1 MGNLNKNVLGQT
13 RPYKFSGKQL
23 FHSFTKYWRK
33 YWDLID
39 NEVMVLGGSK
49 FGSVFHSSKAYQM
62 SSRNLWGI

>member
-13 RPYKFSGKQL
+13 RQNKFSGEQL
-23 FHSFTKYWRK
+23 VHLFTKYWQK

>member
-13 RPYKFSGKQL
+13 RQNKFSGEQL
-23 FHSFTKYWRK
+23 FHLFTKYWQK

-62 SSRNLWGI
+62 SSWNLWGI